1 MKVFFWGVVLAKITP
16 FLLVVL
22 VSYYLPLKAIHLAP
36 LGYAKISPI
45 AINTAP
51 ISMPAKSQNIPENKK
66 VKLEV
71 LIVLW

>member
-1 MKVFFWGVVLAKITP
+1 MKIYLGIVVLAKIMP

-51 ISMPAKSQNIPENKK
+51 ISMPTKSQNMPENNK

-71 LIVLW
+71 LIVL